1 MLKPNSPNLTADL
14 PRRCVTIKD
23 VASAAG
29 VSTAT
34 VSHALNLTGRIR
46 AKTRQHVLTL
56 ARELKY
62 YPNRNASNLAS
73 RLSRT
78 LGVIVSDIENP
89 FFAVAVRS
97 FEDTARQGRF
107 ETIVSET
114 GYDLP
119 LMQRAAENM
128 LKQKV
133 RGVAILTS
141 EMSPRWLEEI
151 VLQDIPIV
159 GFDLSIANDKVTNI
173 RIDYLSGVRKVVEHL
188 YQLGHRRIG
197 FVGGRVTFKNIL
209 SREQS
214 YLASMKALGLEP
226 GPILNGN
233 QRPDGGYAAGMAL
246 LETRPRPTAVVALN
260 DLTAIGLIK
269 AFRAGGLDVPGDIS
283 VTGFD
288 NTYLAHYFSP
298 RLTTVD
304 MHPDILGRSAAE
316 ALSDSFGDSGV
327 SKERTISLN
336 LVIGGST
343 GPAPQSESCPS

>member
-1 MLKPNSPNLTADL
+1 MLKSKSPNLTADL

-34 VSHALNLTGRIR
+34 VSHALNLTGRIQT
-46 AKTRQHVLTL
+46 KTRQHVLTL

-73 RLSRT
+73 RRSRT

-97 FEDTARQGRF
+97 FEDTARQWRYD
-107 ETIVSET
+107 TIVSET
-114 GYDLP
+114 GYDLT

-128 LKQKV
+128 LKHKV

-141 EMSPRWLEEI
+141 EMSQQWLEEI
-151 VLQDIPIV
+151 VLQGIPIV
-159 GFDLSIANDKVTNI
+159 GFDLSIKNDSVTNV
-173 RIDYLSGVRKVVEHL
+173 RVDYASGMRQVVGHL
-188 YQLGHRRIG
+188 YQLGHRHIG
-197 FVGGRVTFKNIL
+197 FVGGPASFKNIL

-233 QRPDGGYAAGMAL
+233 QRPDGGYAAGMAMI
-246 LETRPRPTAVVALN
+246 ETAPRPTAMVAVN
-260 DLTAIGLIK
+260 DLTAIGSIK
-269 AFRAGGLDVPGDIS
+269 AMQ
-283 VTGFD
+283 T
-288 NTYLAHYFSP
+288 
-298 RLTTVD
+298 
-304 MHPDILGRSAAE
+304 
-316 ALSDSFGDSGV
+316 
-327 SKERTISLN
+327 
-336 LVIGGST
+336 
-343 GPAPQSESCPS
+343 